1 MQTIDFNG
9 FIFSILNEVVLRCFI
24 FIVHIY
30 GIMIP
35 VSYYDLIISDNYFV
49 DLLWQVI
56 FR

>member
-9 FIFSILNEVVLRCFI
+9 FIFSILIEVVLRCFI